1 MNGEA
6 AQEMLQKYLKS
17 QGKLRSTPARMAV
30 LDAIVQTQGHFD
42 AEGLYYRL
50 MSGGKKI
57 SRATVY
63 NTLDL
68 LQECGLVSK
77 YRFAENSSRYEK
89 AFGKPHHHH
98 LICLQCGDILEFVND
113 RLNRIQEEVCTSK
126 DFTPHSSSL
135 QIFGTCTKCAKIRG
149 TERKG

>member
-1 MNGEA
+1 MNSEA
-6 AQEMLQKYLKS
+6 AQEILQKYLKS

-50 MSGGKKI
+50 I
-57 SRATVY
+57 SNGTRISKATVY

-68 LQECGLVSK
+68 LQGCGLISK
-77 YRFAENSSRYEK
+77 YRFAEHSSRYEK
-89 AFGKPHHHH
+89 AFGRPHHHH
-98 LICLQCGDILEFVND
+98 LICLQCGDILEFMNE
-113 RLNRIQEEVCTSK
+113 RLNRLQEEVCTSK

-135 QIFGTCTKCAKIRG
+135 QIFGTCAKCSKTRS
-149 TERKG
+149 TERKA